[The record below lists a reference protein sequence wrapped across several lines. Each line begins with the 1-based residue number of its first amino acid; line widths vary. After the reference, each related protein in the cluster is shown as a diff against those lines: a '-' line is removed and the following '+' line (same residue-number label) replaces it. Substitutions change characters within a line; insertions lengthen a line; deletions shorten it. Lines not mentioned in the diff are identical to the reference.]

1 MLSNFDIEEIAE
13 HYGFAL
19 NAIVMKDE
27 MKTLSPKNGGYIVN
41 LESSSMGDGTH
52 WMALVVRGKKSFY
65 LDPFG
70 VLPPTEIIDFCR
82 RVRGSHLAYSEFEI
96 QNIKAETCGFY
107 ACGLLIHLHR
117 NPQKDLYL
125 ACSEYIHQFSYNTIK
140 NNTILKSFYRG
151 LPMSRGF
158 KLLDKL
164 YSQK

>member
-19 NAIVMKDE
+19 NAVEMKDE

-41 LESSSMGDGTH
+41 LQSSSQGDGSH
-52 WMALVVRGKKSFY
+52 WMALVLRDKKSFY

-82 RVRGSHLAYSEFEI
+82 RIHKSHLAYSEFEI
-96 QNIKAETCGFY
+96 QNLKAETCGFY
-107 ACGLLIHLHR
+107 ACGLLIYIHN
-117 NPQKDLYL
+117 NPNKDLYL
-125 ACSEYIHQFSYNTIK
+125 ACKEFSYNTTI
-140 NNTILKSFYRG
+140 NNTVLKSFYRG
-151 LPMSRGF
+151 LPRSRGF
-158 KLLDKL
+158 RLLDKL